1 LAIPEPSALQKN
13 RADRTAG
20 ESGTVFVFL
29 DVMNQ
34 PTLKNTQASVI
45 LNNGASMP
53 MLGLGVYDMHRREAE
68 RTVLD
73 ALEIGY
79 RLIDTAAMYQ
89 NESEIGMAINH
100 SAVPRSE
107 IFLTTKLNN
116 PDHGFEKALTAFDK
130 SLKTLKQDYI
140 DLYLIHWPVKKG
152 RKDSWAALEKL
163 YAEGRLRAIGV
174 ANYNLTLLK
183 ELKQY
188 GTIVPAVNQ
197 VEFSPWLYQE
207 ELLRYCEAS
216 KIQLQAYSPIT
227 RGLKFSDARL
237 IKLCNKY
244 QKTAAQLVLSW
255 HLGHGVSP
263 IPKSSKKER
272 LLENFNANFFKLEA
286 SDVQIMDGFNE
297 GFRICEDPDD
307 YQ

>member
-1 LAIPEPSALQKN
+1 
-13 RADRTAG
+13 
-20 ESGTVFVFL
+20 
-29 DVMNQ
+29 
-34 PTLKNTQASVI
+34 
-45 LNNGASMP
+45 MP

-68 RTVLD
+68 QAVLD

-89 NESEIGMAINH
+89 NESEIGSAINQ
-100 SAVPRSE
+100 SAVARSE

-116 PDHGFEKALTAFDK
+116 PDHGFEKALKAFDK
-130 SLKTLKQDYI
+130 SLKTLQQDYI
-140 DLYLIHWPVKKG
+140 DLYLIHWPIKKG

-163 YAEGRLRAIGV
+163 YAEGRVKAIGV
-174 ANYNLTLLK
+174 ANYNLTFLK

-188 GTIVPAVNQ
+188 GTIVPVVNQ

-207 ELLRYCEAS
+207 ELLNYCKTT

-227 RGLKFSDARL
+227 RGLKFNDARL
-237 IKLCNKY
+237 TTLCNKY
-244 QKTAAQLVLSW
+244 QKTAAQLVLRW
-255 HLGHGVSP
+255 HLEHGVSP

-272 LLENFNANFFKLEA
+272 LLENFNANFFSLETG
-286 SDVQIMDGFNE
+286 DIQIMDGFNE
-297 GFRICEDPDD
+297 GFRICEDPAD

>member
-1 LAIPEPSALQKN
+1 
-13 RADRTAG
+13 
-20 ESGTVFVFL
+20 
-29 DVMNQ
+29 
-34 PTLKNTQASVI
+34 
-45 LNNGASMP
+45 MP

-68 RTVLD
+68 QAVLD

-89 NESEIGMAINH
+89 NESEIGSAINQ
-100 SAVPRSE
+100 SAVARSE

-116 PDHGFEKALTAFDK
+116 PDHGFEKALKAFDK
-130 SLKTLKQDYI
+130 SLKTLQQDYI
-140 DLYLIHWPVKKG
+140 DLFLIHWPIKKG

-163 YAEGRLRAIGV
+163 YAEGRVRAIGV
-174 ANYNLTLLK
+174 ANYNLAFLK

-188 GTIVPAVNQ
+188 GTIVPVVNQ

-207 ELLRYCEAS
+207 ELLNYCKTT

-227 RGLKFSDARL
+227 RGLKFNDARL
-237 IKLCNKY
+237 TALCNKY
-244 QKTAAQLVLSW
+244 QKTAAQLVLRW
-255 HLGHGVSP
+255 HLEHGVSP

-272 LLENFNANFFKLEA
+272 LLENFNANFFGLEA
-286 SDVQIMDGFNE
+286 GDIQIMDGFNE
-297 GFRICEDPDD
+297 GFRICEDPAD